1 MDDFQEYG
9 DAAHTPVPQPA
20 PVQKDEQDQVIGNA
34 MDEFS
39 EEDRRLIVA
48 KYRELL
54 RSFNHELQEDDR
66 RLLRNAFEMAAE
78 AHKEQRRKSGEHYLF
93 HPIEVARICVKEIGL
108 GATAAA
114 IALVHDVV
122 EDSSLPI
129 EAISERFPDPVPQGA
144 KHKPKPGSHK
154 PEEPKPLS
162 RIARMVDGLTKLE
175 KLHENEHEQ
184 AQNILKVVR
193 AMCEDVRV
201 VLVKMADRL
210 HNMRTIGSM
219 KAEKQLKIA
228 IETEEIYTP
237 LAHKLGLYNIKTE
250 FQDLTL
256 KVRNPDAFQ
265 EVKDKL
271 SVSKTKRE
279 AFIESFIKPIKADL
293 DDMGIKARVFGR
305 PKSIYSIWNKMK
317 AKKVAF
323 EDLYDK
329 FAIRIVIDTSGLS
342 SEREEKMLCWQ
353 AYALVID
360 RYQPVPERHK
370 DWISQPKQNGYQS
383 IHTTVVHKDTE
394 LDSNDTT
401 AQYVEVQIR
410 TEKMDEIAERGYAAH
425 WKYKGVKAGNDHFDT
440 WLQDLRQTL
449 DGKGN
454 PIDLLRAFSSR
465 LFVENAIHVFT
476 PKGDMKIL
484 PEGSTGLDLAFSIHS
499 VLGCTCSAIKV
510 NGALQPFSYKLNNG
524 DQVEIITQKNQKPS
538 EDWLHYVA
546 TGRAR
551 ERIRQ
556 AINEDKRKVAE
567 EGKAILDRKL
577 DRKFKVTAEDNADML
592 AKYFGFNN
600 RLEFLYAV
608 NLQQV
613 DLKLLQHFKAD
624 GKYLIPIEPVNR
636 SEADTA
642 KVDTPKPQLRNKS
655 YSDVIINGEPGIHY
669 AYALATCCNPVFGD
683 TIFAYLSSKK
693 EGASVHRTSCS
704 NANFL
709 YSNYS
714 MRILPAEWGNV
725 VREKSSAFIYITGV
739 DVGQGTIRR
748 LTERLEQLHI
758 SMESFSIAAEAGRFE
773 CKANLLVTSA
783 EHLRLAMV
791 ALKQFEFVGEVW
803 RVEANDISGD

>member
-1 MDDFQEYG
+1 MDFYKDPPDQPSDPNDGTQKESS
-9 DAAHTPVPQPA
+9 DHVLANVP
-20 PVQKDEQDQVIGNA
+20 
-34 MDEFS
+34 
-39 EEDRRLIVA
+39 EELPEEERKLIVS

-54 RSFNHELQEDDR
+54 RSFSSELKEEDR

-78 AHKEQRRKSGEHYLF
+78 AHKTQRRKSGEHYIF

-114 IALVHDVV
+114 IALLHDVV
-122 EDSSLPI
+122 EDCQISI
-129 EAISERFPDPVPQGA
+129 EEISDRFPDPQPKQKSKA
-144 KHKPKPGSHK
+144 KSSEKKLD
-154 PEEPKPLS
+154 EPRPLS
-162 RIARMVDGLTKLE
+162 RIARMVDGLTKLD
-175 KLHENEHEQ
+175 KLHENENEQ
-184 AQNILKVVR
+184 AQNILKVIR

-201 VLVKMADRL
+201 VLIKMADRL

-219 KAEKQLKIA
+219 KPDKQIKIA

-237 LAHKLGLYNIKTE
+237 LAHKLGLYNVKTE

-271 SVSKTKRE
+271 SVSKAKRE
-279 AFIESFIKPIKADL
+279 AFIESFIAPIKEDL
-293 DDMGIKARVFGR
+293 AELGIKARVFGR

-317 AKKVAF
+317 TKKVAF

-329 FAIRIVIDTSGLS
+329 FAIRIVIDTSELN
-342 SEREEKMLCWQ
+342 SEREEKLQCWQ

-383 IHTTVVHKDTE
+383 IHTTVVHKDSE
-394 LDSNDTT
+394 LGSSEDNG
-401 AQYVEVQIR
+401 QFVEVQIR
-410 TEKMDEIAERGYAAH
+410 TEKMDEIAERGFAAH
-425 WKYKGVKAGNDHFDT
+425 WKYKGVQAGNDHFDT
-440 WLQDLRQTL
+440 WLQDLRYTL
-449 DGKGN
+449 DTKGN

-484 PEGSTGLDLAFSIHS
+484 PEGSTGLDFAFSIHS
-499 VLGCTCSAIKV
+499 AIGCTCSAVRI
-510 NGALQPFSYKLNNG
+510 NGALQPFSYKLMNG
-524 DQVEIITQKNQKPS
+524 DQVEIITNKNQKPS
-538 EDWLHYVA
+538 EDWLQHVA

-556 AINEDKRKVAE
+556 AINEDKRKIAE

-577 DRKFKVTAEDNADML
+577 DRMFKVTAEDNADML
-592 AKYFGFNN
+592 AKFYGFSN
-600 RLEFLYAV
+600 RLEFLFAV
-608 NLQQV
+608 NLEKV
-613 DLKLLQHFKAD
+613 DLKLLKQFKAD
-624 GKYLIPIEPVNR
+624 GKTLMLIEAPVKADTESLKPEPVKQPAKKR
-636 SEADTA
+636 S
-642 KVDTPKPQLRNKS
+642 Q
-655 YSDVIINGEPGIHY
+655 SDVIINGEPGTHY
-669 AYALATCCNPVFGD
+669 SYSLATCCQPVYGD
-683 TIFAYLSSKK
+683 TIFAYLANKK
-693 EGASVHRTSCS
+693 EGATVHRTSCS

-725 VREKSSAFIYITGV
+725 VREKSSARIFVTGV
-739 DVGQGTIRR
+739 DVGHGTVRQ
-748 LTERLEQLHI
+748 LTERLEQLSI
-758 SMESFSIAAEAGRFE
+758 SMISFNIAADAGRFE
-773 CKANLLVTSA
+773 CEAKLLVISA

-791 ALKQFEFVGEVW
+791 ALKQLSFVAEVW
-803 RVEANDISGD
+803 RVEDNDDSLD

>member
-1 MDDFQEYG
+1 MDFYKDQSG
-9 DAAHTPVPQPA
+9 QSTDPNDAASKESP
-20 PVQKDEQDQVIGNA
+20 DQVLANVP
-34 MDEFS
+34 
-39 EEDRRLIVA
+39 EELPEEERKLIVG

-54 RSFNHELQEDDR
+54 RSFSNELQEDDR
-66 RLLRNAFEMAAE
+66 KLLRNAFEMAAE
-78 AHKEQRRKSGEHYLF
+78 AHKTQRRKSGEHYIF

-114 IALVHDVV
+114 IALLHDVV
-122 EDSSLPI
+122 EDCEIPVS
-129 EAISERFPDPVPQGA
+129 EISRRFPDPPLKTKSKA
-144 KHKPKPGSHK
+144 KPNEKKS
-154 PEEPKPLS
+154 EEPPPLS
-162 RIARMVDGLTKLE
+162 RIARMVDGLTKLD
-175 KLHENEHEQ
+175 KLHENENEQ

-201 VLVKMADRL
+201 VLIKMADRL
-210 HNMRTIGSM
+210 HNLRTIGSM
-219 KAEKQLKIA
+219 KAEKQIKIA

-265 EVKDKL
+265 EVKEKL

-279 AFIESFIKPIKADL
+279 AFIESFIAPIKEDL
-293 DDMGIKARVFGR
+293 AELGIKARVFGR

-317 AKKVAF
+317 TKKVAF

-329 FAIRIVIDTSGLS
+329 FAIRIVIDTSNLQ
-342 SEREEKMLCWQ
+342 SEREEKMQCWQ

-383 IHTTVVHKDTE
+383 IHTTVVHKDSE
-394 LDSNDTT
+394 LDSSEDNG
-401 AQYVEVQIR
+401 QFVEVQIR

-440 WLQDLRQTL
+440 WLQDLRYTL
-449 DGKGN
+449 DAKGN

-484 PEGSTGLDLAFSIHS
+484 PEGSTGLDFAFSIHS
-499 VLGCTCSAIKV
+499 AIGCACSAVRV
-510 NGALQPFSYKLNNG
+510 NGTLQPFSYKLMNG
-524 DQVEIITQKNQKPS
+524 DQVEIITNKNQHPT
-538 EDWLHYVA
+538 EDWLKHVA

-556 AINEDKRKVAE
+556 AINEDKRKIAE

-577 DRKFKVTAEDNADML
+577 DRMFNVTAEDNADML
-592 AKYFGFNN
+592 ARFYGFNN

-608 NLQQV
+608 SLEKV
-613 DLKLLQHFKAD
+613 DLKLLKLFKAD
-624 GKYLIPIEPVNR
+624 GKTLVQIEAPTKAEIESVKPEPIKQPAKTR
-636 SEADTA
+636 S
-642 KVDTPKPQLRNKS
+642 Q
-655 YSDVIINGEPGIHY
+655 SDVIINGEPGTHY
-669 AYALATCCNPVFGD
+669 TYILASCCQPVYGD
-683 TIFAYLSSKK
+683 TIFAYVANKK
-693 EGASVHRTSCS
+693 EGAMVHRTSCS

-725 VREKSSAFIYITGV
+725 VREKSTARIFVIGI
-739 DVGQGTIRR
+739 DIGQGTVRQ
-748 LTERLEQLHI
+748 LTERLEQLNI
-758 SMESFSIAAEAGRFE
+758 SMVSFNIVADAGRFE
-773 CKANLLVTSA
+773 CKAKLLVSSV

-791 ALKQFEFVGEVW
+791 ALKQFEFVAEVW
-803 RVEANDISGD
+803 RVEDNDDPLD